1 MSNNTSDNFLKGISV
16 QTIVYGFSGILQVVV
31 FAIFSRILSKTDFG
45 YYAALNGIT
54 MIFIGISDAG
64 IGSAVIQQKNLTKKY
79 SATAFTVSLIL
90 GALIALLFFL
100 ISPWLATFIIDEKLI
115 LPLQLMSIP
124 LLLNGMS
131 GFAASSLKRD
141 LKFVVVG
148 KCRLLS
154 YIISAIVGI
163 IYGFYGG
170 GVYALV
176 LLFILDSVLY
186 TIFVFS
192 NIPFPGFSIGRQESK
207 SALSFGGWLTLGV
220 IMSTIANQLDKLV
233 LGKWLSVSRLGA
245 YNRPSG
251 FVMHLIGQ
259 MNLIFDSVLF
269 PILSTFQDSK
279 EKFRSVLYSS
289 YKLLSTFGV
298 MLAFILFFNANLII
312 TIFFGSQWQDL
323 VIVLKIMSLSA
334 VFMLNNTLAD
344 CFFRSF
350 NLVKAGFFVRT
361 FGVILTLS
369 FLYIGAQYDIVG
381 VAVSILLSNFLVVII
396 KIVYLCIKSE
406 ASCLKMLSISARA
419 WIPSVPIILVGLAFV
434 FLPSTFIVQIVLL
447 LAIGLVALYELVQI
461 PQFIGQEYVSLIYPK
476 IASLK
481 SKISHR

>member
-1 MSNNTSDNFLKGISV
+1 
-16 QTIVYGFSGILQVVV
+16 
-31 FAIFSRILSKTDFG
+31 
-45 YYAALNGIT
+45 
-54 MIFIGISDAG
+54 
-64 IGSAVIQQKNLTKKY
+64 
-79 SATAFTVSLIL
+79 
-90 GALIALLFFL
+90 
-100 ISPWLATFIIDEKLI
+100 
-115 LPLQLMSIP
+115 
-124 LLLNGMS
+124 MS

-279 EKFRSVLYSS
+279 EKFRSILYSS

-312 TIFFGSQWQDL
+312 TIFFGSQWQDM

-344 CFFRSF
+344 CFYRSF
-350 NLVKAGFFVRT
+350 NLVKAGFFIRT

-369 FLYIGAQYDIVG
+369 FLYIGVQYDIVG

-406 ASCLKMLSISARA
+406 ASFLKMLSISARA
-419 WIPSVPIILVGLAFV
+419 WIPSVPIILVGLTFV

-447 LAIGLVALYELVQI
+447 IAIGLVALFEFVQT